1 MHKIDLDRFLSAQR
15 DVHDAAL
22 QEILAGKK
30 RTHWM
35 WFVFPQITGLGSS
48 AMSKTYAIGSIAE
61 AEAYLA
67 HPVLGERLRD
77 ITDAMNIAGHNEPAA
92 ILGPI
97 DAIKF
102 QSSMTL
108 FKCVSAHQKCFR
120 LAIDKFFGGRSDEA
134 TVRQIAIWQKDVDR
148 RGTETW

>member
-15 DVHDAAL
+15 DVFDIAL
-22 QEILAGKK
+22 QEIRAGKK

-48 AMSKTYAIGSIAE
+48 AMSTRYAIGSIEE
-61 AEAYLA
+61 AKAYLA
-67 HPVLGERLRD
+67 HPLLSERLRV
-77 ITDAMNIAGHNEPAA
+77 ITEAMNTAAHNDPAA

-102 QSSMTL
+102 QSSTTL
-108 FKCVSAHQKCFR
+108 FEFVSADQKYFR
-120 LAIDKFFGGRSDEA
+120 TALDKFFGGRPDEA
-134 TVRQIAIWQKDVDR
+134 TVRQIAVWQNDFDS
-148 RGTETW
+148 

>member
-15 DVHDAAL
+15 DVFDTAL
-22 QEILAGKK
+22 QEIRAGKK

-48 AMSKTYAIGSIAE
+48 AMSTRYAINSIEE
-61 AEAYLA
+61 AKAYHA
-67 HPVLGERLRD
+67 HPLLGERLRV
-77 ITDAMNIAGHNEPAA
+77 ITEAMNNAAPNDPTA

-102 QSSMTL
+102 QSSATL
-108 FKCVSAHQKCFR
+108 FEFVSADLKCFR
-120 LAIDKFFGGRSDEA
+120 TALDKFFAGRPDEA
-134 TVRQIAIWQKDVDR
+134 TVRQIAIWQNLIDS
-148 RGTETW
+148 